1 MNNIII
7 TPLNGGGGNSLN
19 IIRIISDKIYSNII
33 YNSELEGNIVPKQ
46 PWNIIRSSELDSHAI
61 LQNNSNFNCL
71 ILQEASEACRDI
83 NSTTKND
90 IKYVYLFNAFCLRP
104 SIEFKE

>member
-1 MNNIII
+1 MFL
-7 TPLNGGGGNSLN
+7 PLMGGGNSLN
-19 IIRIISDKIYSNII
+19 IIRIISDKMYSNII

-46 PWNIIRSSELDSHAI
+46 PWNIIRSTELDSHAI
-61 LQNNSNFNCL
+61 LQNNSGLNCL

-83 NSTTKND
+83 NSTTKNA
-90 IKYVYLFNAFCLRP
+90 IAYVYLINAFCLRP

>member
-1 MNNIII
+1 MY
-7 TPLNGGGGNSLN
+7 G
-19 IIRIISDKIYSNII
+19 NII

-46 PWNIIRSSELDSHAI
+46 PWNIYTSAELDPHAI
-61 LQNNSNFNCL
+61 LQNNSDLNCL
-71 ILQEASEACRDI
+71 ILQEFYERCRDI

-90 IKYVYLFNAFCLRP
+90 IAYVYLINAFCLRP